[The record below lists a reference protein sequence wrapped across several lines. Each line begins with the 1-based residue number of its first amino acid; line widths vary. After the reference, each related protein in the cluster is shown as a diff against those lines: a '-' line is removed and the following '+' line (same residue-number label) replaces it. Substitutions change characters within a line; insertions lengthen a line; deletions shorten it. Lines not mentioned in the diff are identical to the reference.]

1 MDTEKLSTLT
11 NNVESLKLQ
20 INQLTKEINKIKID
34 GQRYLSVNKSITP
47 GVAAKVA
54 YDTNGLVLKGMKLDP
69 SDIPNLQISQITGLK
84 NILDNVADTSDI
96 KKITSKVENMIVKKS
111 DTPVNTA
118 TKINYDSNGFV
129 CSGSSLLP
137 DDIPILP
144 IEKIDGLLDLINS
157 IKSNA
162 NSEKITKENSY
173 TSITKSG
180 TYTKVS
186 IDSNGRVING
196 EKLNTNDL
204 PIDFINRIINL
215 ESSILNSAPLEL
227 VNNLS
232 KSIAKKINCNKETTP
247 GTYTKVSIDSK
258 GLVTNG
264 DKLSI
269 NDLPEITIDCIKD
282 LKSELN
288 KRAKYSDIADL
299 NDFMSHT
306 MNSIQSIGDI
316 NKLKSIINNKAE
328 ADSVSRLEKE
338 FITMKNILSNIQE
351 SIPLELITKQF
362 EDINSKINTIE
373 GRISVLEKNIFNS

>member
-1 MDTEKLSTLT
+1 MDTEKLSSLI

-47 GVAAKVA
+47 GVAAKIA

-84 NILDNVADTSDI
+84 NILDNIADTSDI
-96 KKITSKVENMIVKKS
+96 KKITSKVEDMIIKKS

-118 TKINYDSNGFV
+118 TKVNYDSNGFV

-137 DDIPILP
+137 DDIPLLP
-144 IEKIDGLLDLINS
+144 IEKIDGLSDLITS
-157 IKSNA
+157 IKSTN
-162 NSEKITKENSY
+162 NEKITKENSD
-173 TSITKSG
+173 TNITKSG

-186 IDSNGRVING
+186 IDSSGRVING

-232 KSIAKKINCNKETTP
+232 KSMTKKINSNDKEITP

-264 DKLSI
+264 DKLNI
-269 NDLPEITIDCIKD
+269 DDLPELTIDCIKD

-288 KRAKYSDIADL
+288 KKAKYSDIADL

-328 ADSVSRLEKE
+328 ADNVSRLEKE
-338 FITMKNILSNIQE
+338 FITMKNVLSNIQE
-351 SIPLELITKQF
+351 SLPLELILKQL
-362 EDINSKINTIE
+362 EDINSKIDTIE
-373 GRISVLEKNIFNS
+373 GKISILEKKYI

>member
-1 MDTEKLSTLT
+1 MDTEKLSSLI

-34 GQRYLSVNKSITP
+34 GQRYLSINKSITP

-69 SDIPNLQISQITGLK
+69 SDIPNLQISQIIGLK
-84 NILDNVADTSDI
+84 NILDNVADSSDI
-96 KKITSKVENMIVKKS
+96 KKITSKIENMIVKKS
-111 DTPVNTA
+111 NIPVNTA
-118 TKINYDSNGFV
+118 TKISYDLNGFV
-129 CSGSSLLP
+129 CSGSPLLP
-137 DDIPILP
+137 EDIPLLP
-144 IEKIDGLLDLINS
+144 IEKIDGLVDLIAS
-157 IKSNA
+157 FKSN
-162 NSEKITKENSY
+162 NKKITEENSD
-173 TSITKSG
+173 TIITKSG

-186 IDSNGRVING
+186 IDSKGRVING

-215 ESSILNSAPLEL
+215 ESSILNSAPLDL
-227 VNNLS
+227 VNKLS
-232 KSIAKKINCNKETTP
+232 ESMTKKINANKEITP

-264 DKLSI
+264 DKLNI
-269 NDLPEITIDCIKD
+269 DDLPELTIDCIKD

-288 KRAKYSDIADL
+288 KKAKYSDIADL

-306 MNSIQSIGDI
+306 INSIQSIGDI

-338 FITMKNILSNIQE
+338 FVTMKNMLSSMQE
-351 SIPLELITKQF
+351 SLPLELILKQL
-362 EDINSKINTIE
+362 EDINSRIDSIE
-373 GRISVLEKNIFNS
+373 GKISVLEKNIFSD